1 MSYNLPITKKDL
13 DIYLKELAKEFR
25 KRNRKTIPAEIILIG
40 GASILINYGFRDTTY
55 DMDAIIKAS
64 SSMKDAINYVGDK
77 YALPVGWLNSDFTH
91 TSSYSPKLVQY
102 STYYKTYSNILEI
115 RTIGAEYLVA
125 MKLMAGRKYKHDL
138 SDVIGILYEHQQH
151 NNPLSLEMI
160 KAAITNLY
168 GTYNAIP
175 NDSQLFIERL
185 FTEPHL
191 DLLYNKIQFEEQE
204 SKELL
209 LAFQADYPGV
219 TTKDNIN
226 EILQAAK
233 RKKNPKR

>member
-1 MSYNLPITKKDL
+1 
-13 DIYLKELAKEFR
+13 
-25 KRNRKTIPAEIILIG
+25 
-40 GASILINYGFRDTTY
+40 
-55 DMDAIIKAS
+55 
-64 SSMKDAINYVGDK
+64 
-77 YALPVGWLNSDFTH
+77 
-91 TSSYSPKLVQY
+91 
-102 STYYKTYSNILEI
+102 
-115 RTIGAEYLVA
+115 
-125 MKLMAGRKYKHDL
+125 
-138 SDVIGILYEHQQH
+138 
-151 NNPLSLEMI
+151 MI

-185 FTEPHL
+185 FSEPHL

-219 TTKDNIN
+219 TNKENIN

-233 RKKNPKR
+233 RKKNKS

>member
-1 MSYNLPITKKDL
+1 MSYNTPITKKDL
-13 DIYLKELAKEFR
+13 DTYLKELAKEFR
-25 KRNRKTIPAEIILIG
+25 KRNGKTIPAEIILIG

-64 SSMKDAINYVGDK
+64 SSMKDAINHVSDK
-77 YALPVGWLNSDFTH
+77 YALPVGWLNTDFTR
-91 TSSYSPKLVQY
+91 TTSYSPKLAQY
-102 STYYKTYSNILEI
+102 ATYYKTYSNILEI

-138 SDVIGILYEHQQH
+138 SDVIGILNEHQKR

-160 KAAITNLY
+160 KTAVSNLY
-168 GTYNAIP
+168 GNYNAIP
-175 NDSQLFIERL
+175 DDSQLFIERI
-185 FTEPHL
+185 FAEPRL
-191 DLLYNKIQFEEQE
+191 DLLYSKIQLEEQE

-209 LAFQADYPGV
+209 LAFQDDYPGV
-219 TTKDNIN
+219 TTQDNVN

-233 RKKNPKR
+233 RKKH

>member
-25 KRNRKTIPAEIILIG
+25 KRNKKTIPAEIILIG

-77 YALPVGWLNSDFTH
+77 YDLPVGWLNSDFTH